1 MNNIQKTIIK
11 IKSQYEG
18 KSELIDEL
26 IDELI
31 TDEILSNNPSLI
43 NISEIEKYI
52 LTDAT
57 IVSSHND
64 NFLLNQ
70 HRKNTDKL
78 YQIQAIILKNTI
90 KLLPKQFFRNHEDV
104 EYGYF
109 ANIKTQYNLLKNNVK
124 LLNDITK
131 LLFALKFSLTDK
143 QLCVQAAH
151 LEVVTRVPAGKL
163 REPIN
168 KGYVFFLK

>member
-1 MNNIQKTIIK
+1 MNNIQKTITK
-11 IKSQYEG
+11 IKSQYED
-18 KSELIDEL
+18 KSEL

-52 LTDAT
+52 LTDTT
-57 IVSSHND
+57 IISSHND

-90 KLLPKQFFRNHEDV
+90 KLLPTQFFRNHENV
-104 EYGYF
+104 EYAYF

-131 LLFALKFSLTDK
+131 LLFVLKFSLTDK